1 MAATYEIEF
10 TASAA
15 RSFRKLDD
23 ATQRRVALKIDA
35 LGTDPR
41 PRGAVKLSG
50 ADNIFRLRFRD
61 YRILYSIEDRKL
73 IVLVVAIGHRRD
85 VYR

>member
-1 MAATYEIEF
+1 VAVLYEIEF

-15 RSFRKLDD
+15 RSFRKLD
-23 ATQRRVALKIDA
+23 ATVRRRIVLKIDA
-35 LGTDPR
+35 LRVEPR
-41 PRGAVKLSG
+41 PRGTVKPAG
-50 ADNIFRLRFRD
+50 GDNIYRLRFHD
-61 YRILYSIEDRKL
+61 YRILYAIENRKL